1 MLEQLFDLFLTHGA
15 SFLSS
20 SSTPPRPS
28 PAAAPPPAAAAS
40 AAAAAATASRSWA
53 RSGRRWW
60 RWRSPTSGRRW
71 SCRKWNPFLYIWQ
84 VLFSTGSIRYV
95 RSSRTSRVFC
105 CAGEG
110 KTHRG
115 VREELSQESVLAL
128 SFWRRLGE
136 ESRENI
142 LLLAH
147 AQSEA

>member
-40 AAAAAATASRSWA
+40 AAAAAATASHNWA
-53 RSGRRWW
+53 QSGRRW
-60 RWRSPTSGRRW
+60 RRRSPTSGRRS
-71 SCRKWNPFLYIWQ
+71 SCRKWNPFLYVWQ
-84 VLFSTGSIRYV
+84 VLFSTGSIKYV
-95 RSSRTSRVFC
+95 RSSRTSRVFS

-128 SFWRRLGE
+128 SFWRQLGE